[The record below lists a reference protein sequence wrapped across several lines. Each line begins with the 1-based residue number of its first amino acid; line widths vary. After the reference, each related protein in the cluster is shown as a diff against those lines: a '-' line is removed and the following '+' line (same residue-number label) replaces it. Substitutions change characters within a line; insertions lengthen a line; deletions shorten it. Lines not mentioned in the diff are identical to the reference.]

1 MEMNMVLAQICM
13 VVTLLLMISGKTPLY
28 LTAGIGSAAS
38 ALIAGFSFGGAANVT
53 VTKMLLSGLNPVIA
67 DMTGVLMFIG
77 VMEHVGFLD
86 VMVKKI
92 VSIGRSL
99 GGGPGVAAAGGIAA
113 GAIGALT
120 GFTQPSITATVTGPA
135 AVKLGVT
142 PNEAAAISGHAGH
155 LGNFGGFTHPTQ
167 IAVIAMAGL
176 HFGAINLIGTFVA
189 LSIFTVTF
197 LRLKKWQ
204 KQRGVVTSQED
215 AINIAAE
222 LENNTL
228 GISTWAAFTPFLI
241 LIGGFVAGLPVFLV
255 GMVAVVVT
263 IILSKSSPKQSETA
277 MLAGVGKISTPLVA
291 TITFLFMSTVIRN
304 IGLVTVLSDA
314 LGPVLNLAPVQIL
327 LLVSALTGFMT
338 QSYGASAAIILPML
352 QVVLNTGANP
362 LAAAVAAG
370 GGAAMMQ
377 YFLTGGPVAA
387 LATVIPVIPGSEL
400 RAANRIQRPS
410 ILVGVLCVFVITLLI
425 R

>member
-1 MEMNMVLAQICM
+1 MILAQICM

-38 ALIAGFSFGGAANVT
+38 ALIAGFSFGGSAKIT
-53 VTKMLLSGLNPVIA
+53 VTKMLLAGLNPVIA

-86 VMVKKI
+86 VMVRKI
-92 VSIGRSL
+92 VSIGRRL

-176 HFGAINLIGTFVA
+176 HFGAINLIGAFVA
-189 LSIFTVTF
+189 LTIFTVTF
-197 LRLKKWQ
+197 LRLKHWQ
-204 KQRGVVTSQED
+204 KQRGYSSSQEN
-215 AINIAAE
+215 AAEIAAG
-222 LENNTL
+222 LESNEH
-228 GISTWAAFTPFLI
+228 GISTLSAFTPFLI

-263 IILSKSSPKQSETA
+263 ILLSKSNPKQSETA